1 LRILHLEDDPKDA
14 ELIQSTLEAEGITCE
29 VTRVETSAAFRQAL
43 ERGGFDLV
51 LADYTLRA
59 FDGVSALKLAKEIST
74 DVPFIFVSGTLGEE
88 VAIEALKLGA
98 TDYVSKTRLSRIV
111 PSVRRALRESKERAE
126 RQLAEQTLREREAY
140 LAEAQRLS
148 QTGSW
153 ALNVVQNI
161 RYWSE
166 ECYRVLGFDPRG
178 PLPTFEEFLK
188 RVHPEDQH
196 LLKEQYEKSIRDK
209 SDFEVDYR
217 LIHPMTGIRDI
228 HAVGHA
234 VLGKCGELVELVGAV
249 IDITERKRAEE
260 ELQQLV
266 DFMPQLIVVRGP
278 DGKRIRANRVV
289 QEYTGLTLEEYRTSD
304 VNSIVVHPDDA
315 PEVRALQTRGFSG
328 RSPFEFETRVRAK
341 DGTYRWF
348 LVRYNP
354 LIKHDTVVRWFGTA
368 TEIESRKQEEDRV
381 RRENVRLEERTRI
394 AQELHDTLLQT
405 FLSAS
410 MQLSVAVDGVPAESQ
425 VKPLL
430 DRVLRIMKQGIEEGR
445 NTIEDLRSADSQPF
459 DLVTA
464 LSSVQQEL
472 GMNPDVGFRVIV
484 AGSEQ
489 PLQPLIG
496 HEIYR
501 IGREALV
508 NAFSHSHASR
518 VEFKVEYAGGDF
530 RMRIWDNG
538 RGIRPE
544 VLRHGR
550 GGHWGLAGMRERATR
565 IGGIL
570 KISSNPAGGTEVQ
583 LSVPGALAFQV
594 AALNQS
600 A

>member
-29 VTRVETSAAFRQAL
+29 VTRVETSAAFRQSL

-209 SDFEVDYR
+209 SDFEVDR

-234 VLGKCGELVELVGAV
+234 VLGKCGELVELVGTV

-260 ELQQLV
+260 EL
-266 DFMPQLIVVRGP
+266 
-278 DGKRIRANRVV
+278 
-289 QEYTGLTLEEYRTSD
+289 
-304 VNSIVVHPDDA
+304 
-315 PEVRALQTRGFSG
+315 
-328 RSPFEFETRVRAK
+328 
-341 DGTYRWF
+341 
-348 LVRYNP
+348 
-354 LIKHDTVVRWFGTA
+354 
-368 TEIESRKQEEDRV
+368 
-381 RRENVRLEERTRI
+381 
-394 AQELHDTLLQT
+394 
-405 FLSAS
+405 
-410 MQLSVAVDGVPAESQ
+410 PA
-425 VKPLL
+425 
-430 DRVLRIMKQGIEEGR
+430 
-445 NTIEDLRSADSQPF
+445 AC
-459 DLVTA
+459 
-464 LSSVQQEL
+464 
-472 GMNPDVGFRVIV
+472 
-484 AGSEQ
+484 
-489 PLQPLIG
+489 
-496 HEIYR
+496 
-501 IGREALV
+501 
-508 NAFSHSHASR
+508 
-518 VEFKVEYAGGDF
+518 
-530 RMRIWDNG
+530 
-538 RGIRPE
+538 
-544 VLRHGR
+544 
-550 GGHWGLAGMRERATR
+550 
-565 IGGIL
+565 
-570 KISSNPAGGTEVQ
+570 
-583 LSVPGALAFQV
+583 
-594 AALNQS
+594 
-600 A
+600 